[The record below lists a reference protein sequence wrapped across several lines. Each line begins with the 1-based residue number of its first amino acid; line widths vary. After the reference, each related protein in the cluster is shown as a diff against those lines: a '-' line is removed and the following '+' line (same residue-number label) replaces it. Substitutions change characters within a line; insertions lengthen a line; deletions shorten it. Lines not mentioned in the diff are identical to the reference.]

1 MSCLKQSKI
10 FPICGFLYG
19 GSSKTKDEGTPLS
32 TVLERIFETTRVRKI
47 PSNINKRTDIVD
59 MIDEIEVT
67 KKLPIKMVDIVI
79 KKGNLP
85 IAWHKIICK
94 YSN

>member
-1 MSCLKQSKI
+1 
-10 FPICGFLYG
+10 
-19 GSSKTKDEGTPLS
+19 
-32 TVLERIFETTRVRKI
+32 
-47 PSNINKRTDIVD
+47 